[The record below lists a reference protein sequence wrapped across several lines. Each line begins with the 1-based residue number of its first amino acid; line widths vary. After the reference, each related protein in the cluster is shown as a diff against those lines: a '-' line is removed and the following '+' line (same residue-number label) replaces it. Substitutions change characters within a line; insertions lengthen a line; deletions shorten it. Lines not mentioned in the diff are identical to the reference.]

1 MCWSQ
6 ISRMLF
12 QSHDGSVLIQTTT
25 VLIHHEKE
33 QNIYYLYACNNNG
46 EFDVGIFDTEFEAQT
61 VLKDVQK
68 HLENSEA
75 NSIYQVPYRIQK
87 RGTNMSKDKQ
97 FQDVTSDFEN
107 MIQSFAADFE
117 LAVNS
122 KNKIAIA
129 SKNPRLLHDIE
140 KLSELAF
147 YLRTKQV
154 KFIKE
159 TNQKESKRDE
169 ESFTFLFSK
178 ATGKRLYKRYIWCI
192 IYT

>member
-6 ISRMLF
+6 ISRMLL
-12 QSHDGSVLIQTTT
+12 QSQDGSVLIQTTT
-25 VLIHHEKE
+25 VLIHYEKE
-33 QNIYYLYACNNNG
+33 RNIYYLYACNNSG
-46 EFDVGIFDTEFEAQT
+46 EFDIGIFDTKSEAQT
-61 VLKDVQK
+61 ILEDVQK

-87 RGTNMSKDKQ
+87 RGNNMSQNKQ

-129 SKNPRLLHDIE
+129 NKNPRLLHDIE

-147 YLRTKQV
+147 
-154 KFIKE
+154 
-159 TNQKESKRDE
+159 TN
-169 ESFTFLFSK
+169 
-178 ATGKRLYKRYIWCI
+178 
-192 IYT
+192 